1 TAEFT
6 VERGGETLVLP
17 IAIGEVEV
25 DGETIGRIGIE
36 IPTAFAPE
44 DVEALRIERRY
55 GVLQSLPMAV
65 AKTWE
70 MSALTVK
77 FMGHML
83 IGEVSPKNMSGPI
96 AIGDFAGESA
106 RAGFKTFISFLAVV
120 SLSLGII
127 NLVPIP
133 LLDGGQIVYQI
144 AEAIKGGPLSERA
157 MVLGQQIGIV
167 LLAVLMTFVIYNDI
181 TTRIG

>member
-1 TAEFT
+1 LPVTSGAAED
-6 VERGGETLVLP
+6 GGETV
-17 IAIGEVEV
+17 
-25 DGETIGRIGIE
+25 GRIGIE
-36 IPTAFAPE
+36 MPMQFAPE
-44 DVEALRIERRY
+44 DIEALRIERRY
-55 GVLQSLPMAV
+55 GVLESLPKAV
-65 AKTWE
+65 VKTWE
-70 MSALTVK
+70 MTALTLK

-83 IGEVSPKNMSGPI
+83 VGEVSPKNMSGPI

-106 RAGFKTFISFLAVV
+106 RAGFKAFISFLAVV

-127 NLVPIP
+127 NLMPIP

-144 AEAIKGGPLSERA
+144 AEGIKGKPLSERA
-157 MVLGQQIGIV
+157 MVLGQQIGIL